1 MARAS
6 TEIRQPG
13 IKMPAAFR
21 MLTKKPDGPEQ
32 PDSRLPTSLSSK
44 SLRNL
49 VLVERNSRSDPNES
63 AHKSPSLATSDINT
77 VDGDKSVSTDQAGL
91 VHDGFSGASVTSP
104 ESNSH
109 GATASYEAT
118 QDKQPSTDMH
128 LTKQKTASDPQR
140 SQIGSISTPPAT
152 FYASSSQLELSLQNS
167 RKSASILRSSMD
179 LKVPSQRKAS
189 ERDRY
194 GFKKKTNFISEAEY
208 DAWWDSYQNY
218 LKRRKRKWV
227 AFMKESGL
235 SIEDD
240 SPVRFPAKSEKLKR
254 YVRKGIPAE
263 WRGNAWWWYAKGPE
277 KLSMYP
283 DLYAKLCKQ
292 TISLKNNDTELIER
306 DLNRTFPDNIYFRG
320 DASTN
325 ASNISL
331 GDGSSETP
339 LISAL
344 RRVLRSF
351 AVYQP
356 SVGYCQSLNFIAGIL
371 LLFMDEEKA
380 FWMLVIMT
388 QKYLPGL
395 HEISLE
401 GVNIEQG
408 VLMLFIKQTLPEIW
422 DKVGVNFEGQ
432 QYDNVLIKLPPITLC
447 TASWFMSAYISILP
461 TETMLRVWDCFFLE
475 DTKVFFRVA
484 LTLLKMVEPDVRNL
498 TDQMEIFQ
506 TIQNYPKK
514 MIDASKLMENC
525 FKRRNGFSNISQTEI
540 VKLRG
545 FVADRRKKAE
555 QGAHREALANGGVKN
570 YQPSEDGVLAGL
582 TNTDLE
588 AFSKLKPLHLG
599 FQANV
604 ARRMKSLS
612 HANHNR
618 ESRIL
623 SRRISSVTI
632 K

>member
-1 MARAS
+1 MARAT
-6 TEIRQPG
+6 TETRQAG

-21 MLTKKPDGPEQ
+21 MLTKKSDTAEQ
-32 PDSRLPTSLSSK
+32 SDSRLPTSSSSK

-49 VLVERNSRSDPNES
+49 VLAERNSRSDPDNS
-63 AHKSPSLATSDINT
+63 AHKSQSLVSGDIQA
-77 VDGDKSVSTDQAGL
+77 VDGSFPVSSDNVDLVSDDFSSASITSPDFNNDSTTGNDTSPNKQDTEDIDFSKQKSAGDSQALKSVS
-91 VHDGFSGASVTSP
+91 
-104 ESNSH
+104 
-109 GATASYEAT
+109 
-118 QDKQPSTDMH
+118 
-128 LTKQKTASDPQR
+128 
-140 SQIGSISTPPAT
+140 ISTAPAT

-179 LKVPSQRKAS
+179 LKVSSQRKAS

-194 GFKKKTNFISEAEY
+194 GFKKKTNFITEMEY
-208 DAWWDSYQNY
+208 DTWWNDYQNY

-227 AFMKESGL
+227 ALMKESGL

-240 SPVRFPAKSEKLKR
+240 SPIRFPAKSEKLKR

-292 TISLKNNDTELIER
+292 TVSLKNNDTELIER

-320 DASTN
+320 DTNTN
-325 ASNISL
+325 ASSL
-331 GDGSSETP
+331 SIADGSSETP

-408 VLMLFIKQTLPEIW
+408 VLMLFIKQTLPEMW
-422 DKVGVNFEGQ
+422 EKVGVNFEGQ

-475 DTKVFFRVA
+475 DTKIFFRIA

-498 TDQMEIFQ
+498 GDQMEIFQ
-506 TIQNYPKK
+506 TIQNFPKK

-525 FKRRNGFSNISQTEI
+525 FKRRNGFSNISQSEI

-582 TNTDLE
+582 TSTDLE

-618 ESRIL
+618 DSKIL